1 MNASKRRDESKPKP
15 KRTRKHRS
23 RPVPKWLQERQ
34 DLDEMARRRCL
45 LILSV
50 LSGVKPVSEAIAET
64 GLSRNTY
71 YQLEEKALEG
81 MLAALGPTPPG
92 RKPDQSAEIAALEAK
107 VARMEE
113 EKRRAERL
121 LLLTQKV
128 VRKGRLTLPGRGRP
142 RSTQSGEKPS
152 SGSETTSPRTIGLP
166 STPRPGADAL

>member
-1 MNASKRRDESKPKP
+1 MSASKARVEART
-15 KRTRKHRS
+15 KRTRRHRS
-23 RPVPKWLQERQ
+23 RPLPRWLKERR

-50 LSGVKPVSEAIAET
+50 LSGAKPVTEAIAET
-64 GLSRNTY
+64 GMSRGSY
-71 YQLEEKALEG
+71 YQLEEKALDG

-107 VARMEE
+107 VAKMEE

-128 VRKGRLTLPGRGRP
+128 VRRGRLVFPGRGRP
-142 RSTQSGEKPS
+142 RSTTVGEGDS
-152 SGSETTSPRTIGLP
+152 SGSETTSLTRDGLD
-166 STPRPGADAL
+166 STPKPGAAAR